1 MVQSSNLSV
10 YLSNPRVPLE
20 EKLLKICLAVKAD
33 IPTCDRVSI
42 WLFSDDYSAMTSLM
56 CIDENGVKSKGEV
69 LLSKDFSDYFQH
81 IMHQE
86 MLVASDA
93 RGNEISQCFNVGYF
107 DIHNIYSLLDV
118 TFKKSDDAP
127 LGIICCERTGNRTEW
142 QANEIDV
149 LKSIS
154 TKASLFISNNVFD
167 AYCAEL

>member
-10 YLSNPRVPLE
+10 YLSNPRISLA
-20 EKLLKICLAVKAD
+20 EKLLKICLAVKSD
-33 IPTCDRVSI
+33 ITTCDRVSI
-42 WLFSDDYSAMTSLM
+42 WLFSEDHTEMTSLM
-56 CIDENGVKSKGEV
+56 CIDETGNKSAGEK
-69 LLSKDFSDYFQH
+69 LFSKDFGDYFDH
-81 IMHQE
+81 IVNQE
-86 MLVASDA
+86 ILIASDA
-93 RGNEISQCFNVGYF
+93 RNNDIAKCFNVGYF

-118 TFKKSDDAP
+118 TFTKNDDAP
-127 LGIICCERTGNRTEW
+127 LGIICCERTGNKTEW